1 MRALS
6 RSRLASGPQYSNSP
20 LLLLTVCPPAAA
32 TAGLV
37 VAVRLGPLRLN
48 VWRFPRFVPDGGY
61 GSGDGL
67 LHTAPHAWA
76 KH

>member
-6 RSRLASGPQYSNSP
+6 RSRLVALNTRTPPP
-20 LLLLTVCPPAAA
+20 LLLLTVCPAAAA
-32 TAGLV
+32 TAGVV
-37 VAVRLGPLRLN
+37 VAFRLGPLRLN